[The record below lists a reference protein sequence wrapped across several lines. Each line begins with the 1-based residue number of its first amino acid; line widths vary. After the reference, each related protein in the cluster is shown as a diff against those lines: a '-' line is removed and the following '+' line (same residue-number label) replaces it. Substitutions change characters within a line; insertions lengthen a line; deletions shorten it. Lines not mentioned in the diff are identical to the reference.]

1 MSPTKKSTHILVV
14 EDDRDIRE
22 SVVEVL
28 EDEGHGV
35 TAAADGREA
44 LDHLLGAGPR
54 PDLILLDL
62 MMPVMSGYQFREEQL
77 KSPALASI
85 PVLVITADVNAR
97 AKVESLNVAG
107 FVQKP
112 LKIQPLIDRI
122 NQLLARSDEQSSA
135 TVKE

>member
-1 MSPTKKSTHILVV
+1 MSLGSKKSAHILVV

-28 EDEGHGV
+28 EDEGHVV
-35 TAAADGREA
+35 TSAGDGREA
-44 LDHLLGAGPR
+44 LELLQRASPL

-62 MMPVMSGYQFREEQL
+62 MMPVMSGYEFREEQL
-77 KSPALASI
+77 KLPGLAAI
-85 PVLVITADVNAR
+85 PVLVVTADVNAR

-112 LKIQPLIDRI
+112 IKIQPLLDLVD
-122 NQLLARSDEQSSA
+122 QLLAAA
-135 TVKE
+135 TPP

>member
-1 MSPTKKSTHILVV
+1 MSVERKSARILVV

-28 EDEGHGV
+28 EDEGHVV

-44 LDHLLGAGPR
+44 LDLLHSASPP

-77 KSPALASI
+77 KLPALAAI
-85 PVLVITADVNAR
+85 PVLVVTADVNAR
-97 AKVESLNVAG
+97 AKLESLKAAG

-112 LKIQPLIDRI
+112 LKIQPLLDLIE
-122 NQLLARSDEQSSA
+122 QLLAGSA
-135 TVKE
+135 AR

>member
-1 MSPTKKSTHILVV
+1 MSPTRKPTHILVV

-44 LDHLLGAGPR
+44 LEHLLGAGPR

-77 KSPALASI
+77 KLPALASI
-85 PVLVITADVNAR
+85 PVLVVTADVNAR

-122 NQLLARSDEQSSA
+122 DQLLARSGEESDER
-135 TVKE
+135 VKE

>member
-1 MSPTKKSTHILVV
+1 MSVEQKMSAHILVV

-28 EDEGHGV
+28 EEEGHVV
-35 TAAADGREA
+35 TSAGDGREA
-44 LDHLLGAGPR
+44 LELLQRASPA

-77 KSPALASI
+77 KLPAFAAI
-85 PVLVITADVNAR
+85 PVLIVTADVNAR
-97 AKVESLNVAG
+97 AKVASLKAAG

-112 LKIQPLIDRI
+112 LKIQPLLDLID
-122 NQLLARSDEQSSA
+122 QLLAASA
-135 TVKE
+135 SR